1 MPAMDARRGDGRPA
15 PGFPALP
22 RATRETDLA
31 VWLGLFVAVTL
42 LLGVGTPPVPIVGA
56 LLASGGTLL
65 VALRWRIGPVAI
77 LVLLGLGIWLR
88 MLNPYGGYSDVLT
101 VVQAAARTMLAGA
114 SPYGI
119 GYEASLPPGAPFAYG
134 PVALAWYLPMLDDP
148 RRMELWISFGILGA
162 LALRGRPLGL
172 AVYAVLAPLLVTAT
186 DGSNDTS
193 AGVLILVALL
203 VAQRAPLPG
212 AVLLAL
218 AAGFKPY
225 AAAWLPPL
233 LAYGGIAPGL
243 IGFAAGSLVAWGP
256 ALLAWGP
263 ERILWSFRTADAV
276 HQVPYYSLAWV
287 TGGLN
292 LSEGTWQAFR
302 LVAGAATAVV
312 GWLSVR
318 SARSFVVAGAA
329 IYVVTLFAGWW
340 STFAYLAALAPVL
353 CWHLDDWAGLGRYRV
368 RWPGDPVGR
377 LTAAVDARFPI
388 LRPQEDGPAA

>member
-1 MPAMDARRGDGRPA
+1 MDVRRGDGRPA
-15 PGFPALP
+15 AGLPSLLP
-22 RATRETDLA
+22 RATRDSDLA
-31 VWLGLFVAVTL
+31 VWLGLFVAVAL
-42 LLGVGTPPVPIVGA
+42 LLGVGTPPVPIVAA
-56 LLASGGTLL
+56 LLASGGTLI
-65 VALRWRIGPVAI
+65 VALRWRVGPLAI
-77 LVLLGLGIWLR
+77 LVLLALGIWLR

-101 VVQAAARTMLAGA
+101 VVQAAARTMLAGTP
-114 SPYGI
+114 PYGI
-119 GYEASLPPGAPFAYG
+119 GYDASLPPGAPFAYG

-148 RRMELWISFGILGA
+148 RRMELWLSFGILGV

-193 AGVLILVALL
+193 AGVLLLIALL

-212 AVLLAL
+212 AILLAL

-256 ALLAWGP
+256 ALFAWGP

-276 HQVPYYSLAWV
+276 HQGPYYSLAWV
-287 TGGLN
+287 TGGLG
-292 LSEGTWQAFR
+292 LSEATWQAFR
-302 LVAGAATAVV
+302 LVAGAATAAV

-318 SARSFVVAGAA
+318 SARSFIVAGAA

-353 CWHLDDWAGLGRYRV
+353 CWHLDDWAGLGSHRV

-377 LTAAVDARFPI
+377 ITTAVDARFPI
-388 LRPQEDGPAA
+388 LRPADDRTAA